1 MEHSFW
7 HSKWQKNEIGFHEP
21 EGNALLVKY
30 ASFLFGDDSPSTSLK
45 RIFVPLCGKTRD
57 IGWLLAQ
64 GCEVVGAELSE
75 VAIIQLFEELGV
87 EPTVTTTS
95 NGKIYAKDGL
105 TIYVGDIF
113 KLTSSDLGDVT
124 GIYDRAALV
133 ALPSPLREQYAAHL
147 MAITQCAPQLI
158 ISFEYDQNEMAGP
171 PFSVNEKSVD
181 SIYSADYNIQRLER
195 SVLEGGL
202 KGKVD
207 ADNLV
212 FALTA
217 K

>member
-21 EGNALLVKY
+21 AGNTLLMKY
-30 ASFLFGDDSPSTSLK
+30 ASSLLSHNYASSSLT
-45 RIFVPLCGKTRD
+45 RVFVPLCGKTRD
-57 IGWLLAQ
+57 ISWLLSQ
-64 GCEVVGAELSE
+64 GSEVVGAELSE
-75 VAIIQLFEELGV
+75 IAIIQLFEELGV
-87 EPTVTTTS
+87 TPTVTTST
-95 NGKIYAKDGL
+95 NGKVYTKDGL
-105 TIYVGDIF
+105 TVYVGDIF
-113 KLTSSDLGDVT
+113 KLTSRDVGDVS
-124 GIYDRAALV
+124 GVYDRAALV
-133 ALPSPLREQYAAHL
+133 ALPSPLREKYAAHL
-147 MAITQCAPQLI
+147 MAITKCAPQLI

-171 PFSVNEKSVD
+171 PFSVNEKTVD
-181 SIYSADYNIQRLER
+181 ALYSAAYNIKRLER
-195 SVLEGGL
+195 STLEGGL

>member
-87 EPTVTTTS
+87 DPTVTTTS

-113 KLTSSDLGDVT
+113 KLTSNDLGDVT

-147 MAITQCAPQLI
+147 MAITQCAPLLI

-171 PFSVNEKSVD
+171 PFSVNEKTVDALYSV
-181 SIYSADYNIQRLER
+181 DYNIQRLER

>member
-30 ASFLFGDDSPSTSLK
+30 AAFLISDDSPSKSIK

-75 VAIIQLFEELGV
+75 VAIIQLFEELGT

-158 ISFEYDQNEMAGP
+158 ISFEYDQNEMTGP
-171 PFSVNEKSVD
+171 PFSVNEKTVD
-181 SIYSADYNIQRLER
+181 ALYSADYNIQRLER